1 MVWSSRSYPQNHHFR
16 GLDQRRRALSGLQ
29 PHLLSGI
36 RCDDRGDLL
45 FADLQPHLRK
55 QAAVLHIHN
64 TAKQLIPTTNLPKI
78 TAPRLNISAFQLFGK
93 QAVDLALRNPVVS
106 ARSLGRLKLPAINP
120 LLQRWITDAQNVSRF
135 ARRQKLLQGAPS
147 TRYNSP

>member
-29 PHLLSGI
+29 PHLLSRI
-36 RCDDRGDLL
+36 RGDDRGDLL
-45 FADLQPHLRK
+45 FTNLQSHLRE

-64 TAKQLIPTTNLPKI
+64 AAKQLIAPAYLSKV

-93 QAVDLALRNPVVS
+93 QAVDLALRDPVVPDRCLGSLELS
-106 ARSLGRLKLPAINP
+106 AIYP
-120 LLQRWITDAQNVSRF
+120 LLECWITDAQNVIRF

-147 TRYNSP
+147 TR